1 MLLCCWWYLLWV
13 LDENENYIFLIITLH
28 ASYGC
33 RLTWRVSVQG
43 RSCSQPSGSVGVD
56 DHRQIPLNYCC
67 SRRNDPGVNQNYY
80 MSTPVPK
87 VSSFAPV
94 SVVHVTVVM
103 VIVRLPQLV
112 QCGSTCCVITGNVG
126 GWVGIKTTLPD
137 LAYASLLS
145 CELINISWQIQ
156 LHPCWAVLLLV
167 KMNVLS
173 WLLSNQR
180 PWM

>member
-1 MLLCCWWYLLWV
+1 MVSFVGSGWKWKLYFLDNYPSCFLWLQV
-13 LDENENYIFLIITLH
+13 DMKSFSAGAKL
-28 ASYGC
+28 
-33 RLTWRVSVQG
+33 
-43 RSCSQPSGSVGVD
+43 QPAVGVD

-67 SRRNDPGVNQNYY
+67 SRRNDPVENQNYY

-112 QCGSTCCVITGNVG
+112 QCGSTSCCVITGNVG